1 MYRKFLTLAAGALVL
16 GAASMSSAEAAGKN
30 ICVSWKT
37 FQEERWKTDEAAIK
51 AVVEAAGNKY
61 ASADAQGSAAK
72 QQADI
77 EGLITQR
84 VQRHSRRRLRFRRDP
99 AGLPGRCRRRREDD
113 FL

>member
-1 MYRKFLTLAAGALVL
+1 MNRKFLTLAAVALLL
-16 GAASMSSAEAAGKN
+16 GMSSMSAQAAGKN

-72 QQADI
+72 QLTDI
-77 EGLITQR
+77 EGLITQGCN
-84 VQRHSRRRLRFRRDP
+84 VILVVAF
-99 AGLPGRCRRRREDD
+99 D
-113 FL
+113 FFGFDTFGGSVRT

>member
-1 MYRKFLTLAAGALVL
+1 MYRKILTLAAGAVALT
-16 GAASMSSAEAAGKN
+16 AASLSTSPAMAAGKN

-61 ASADAQGSAAK
+61 FSADAQGSAAK

-77 EGLITQR
+77 EGLITQGCN
-84 VQRHSRRRLRFRRDP
+84 VILVRLTP
-99 AGLPGRCRRRREDD
+99 A
-113 FL
+113 